1 MQTLRGKKNK
11 IVVSVLNVSNESGRE
26 ESVTS
31 LTFVPQKKDIIWSKK
46 KKKKSSHSS
55 ILAEVLHSLYTSL
68 CDEGEDQRIHVVID
82 HLLQK
87 LLLCHLLS
95 SSHARSP
102 FKLSLCSI

>member
-11 IVVSVLNVSNESGRE
+11 IVLSVLNVNNESGRE

-31 LTFVPQKKDIIWSKK
+31 LTFVLQKKDITWSKK
-46 KKKKSSHSS
+46 KIKSSHSS
-55 ILAEVLHSLYTSL
+55 ILAEALHSLYTSL

-87 LLLCHLLS
+87 LLLCHLFS

-102 FKLSLCSI
+102 FKVSLCSI